1 MKRSAG
7 ILLPIFSLPSEYGIG
22 SIGKEARKFADF
34 LRDAGQSWWQIL
46 PVGPSGGGD
55 SPYTTLSTFAGNPYF
70 IDLDA
75 LAEEGL
81 LTADELKA
89 VKVPQ
94 GDKID
99 YAALSKTRPAIL
111 RKAFSRITPE
121 TARAAREFRNHY
133 PWVRDYTLYQA
144 LKERFDGK
152 AWFDWPDEKLRRHE
166 FQTLEKWHRDLEPEI
181 AYHTWEQYCFF
192 QQWESFKKY
201 VNDLGIKLIGDLPI
215 YVSHDSADVWAERT
229 QFLLN
234 PEGFPTKVSG
244 VPPDYF
250 SEDGQLWGNPLYD
263 WNVMKNDGFG
273 WWIRR
278 IEGASRLFDAI
289 RIDHFRGLE
298 SYWAIPADS
307 KTAKNGKWEKGPGM
321 DLLRVLTGWFPDITY
336 IAEDLGIL
344 TDAVNELRDGAGLPG
359 MKVLEFAFSDPHN
372 AYLPHHYSNPNC
384 ICYTGT
390 HDNDTLM
397 GWCKSVKKGEK
408 AYAERYLGVRGA
420 ENLRKAVLRL
430 GQGSVAVLFV
440 AQMQDYLALGSEART
455 NVPGVADGNWRWRMS
470 PDAPTKVLA
479 DEIRTL
485 TETYARCDP
494 RPVEKKEKKAKTADK
509 EANAE

>member
-1 MKRSAG
+1 MMKRSAG
-7 ILLPIFSLPSEYGIG
+7 ILLPIFSLPSAYGIG
-22 SIGKEARKFADF
+22 SIGKEARAFADF
-34 LRDAGQSWWQIL
+34 LKDAGQSWWQIL

-55 SPYTTLSTFAGNPYF
+55 SPYTSLSTFAGNPYF
-70 IDLDA
+70 IDLDT

-89 VKVPQ
+89 VKVPA

-99 YAALSKTRPAIL
+99 YATLSKTRPAIL

-121 TARAAREFRNHY
+121 TARAARDFRDQY
-133 PWVRDYTLYQA
+133 AWVRDYTLYQA
-144 LKERFDGK
+144 LKERFGGK
-152 AWFDWPDEKLRRHE
+152 AWFDWPDKRLRQHE
-166 FQTLEKWHRDLEPEI
+166 FQALEQWHRELEPEI

-192 QQWESFKKY
+192 RQWESFKDY
-201 VNDLGIKLIGDLPI
+201 VNELGIKLIGDLPI

-229 QFLLN
+229 QFQLDA
-234 PEGFPTKVSG
+234 EGIPTKVAG

-250 SEDGQLWGNPLYD
+250 STEGQLWGNPLYD
-263 WNVMKNDGFG
+263 WNAMKRDGFG

-298 SYWAIPADS
+298 SYWAVPSTA
-307 KTAKNGKWEKGPGM
+307 KTAKSGEWVKGPGM
-321 DLLRVLTGWFPDITY
+321 DLLRVLTGWFPNITY

-344 TDAVNELRDGAGLPG
+344 TDAVHELRDASGLPG

-372 AYLPHHYSNPNC
+372 AYLPHQYANPNC

-390 HDNDTLM
+390 HDNDTLA
-397 GWCKSVKKGEK
+397 GWCASVKGKEK
-408 AYAERYLGVRGA
+408 AFAERYLGVKG
-420 ENLRKAVLRL
+420 EKELRKAALRC

-440 AQMQDYLALGSEART
+440 AQMQDYLGLGTQART
-455 NVPGVADGNWRWRMS
+455 NVPGTAEGNWRWRML
-470 PDAPTKVLA
+470 PGAATEELA
-479 DEIRTL
+479 EEIRTL

-494 RPVEKKEKKAKTADK
+494 LPKKKEVKAEKK
-509 EANAE
+509 